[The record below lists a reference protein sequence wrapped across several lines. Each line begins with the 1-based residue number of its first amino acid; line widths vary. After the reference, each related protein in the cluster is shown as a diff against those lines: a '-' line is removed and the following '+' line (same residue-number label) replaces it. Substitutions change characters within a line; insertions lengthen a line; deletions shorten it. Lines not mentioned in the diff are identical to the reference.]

1 MKLAIAL
8 FITFFAAADLAI
20 AQSPTPSP
28 ASSPQAG
35 TAVTDQNQ
43 NSGLPAAAPPA
54 GPITPSTAA
63 YVRPDKGARRKRFI
77 NSTIG
82 PVALGRMVFNAGVST
97 WSNSP
102 EEWGTKWEGFGRRF
116 ASNIGKNV
124 IRQTTSFTLDEAL
137 KYDSYFYRSKNK
149 SVGARLKNALISPVT
164 ARDREGKRVL
174 GIPRIAAAY
183 TSSIIAAEAW
193 FPDRYD
199 WKDGLK
205 SGSSSLAFNAA
216 FNLFREFIWKR

>member
-1 MKLAIAL
+1 MKVAITLFIAL
-8 FITFFAAADLAI
+8 FASANTAL

-28 ASSPQAG
+28 IASPEVG
-35 TAVTDQNQ
+35 TSVTDKNQ
-43 NSGLPAAAPPA
+43 NSGLPTSTKPA
-54 GPITPSTAA
+54 MASGPQD
-63 YVRPDKGARRKRFI
+63 YVRPDAAARRKRFV

-102 EEWGTKWEGFGRRF
+102 EEWGTHWEGFGRRF
-116 ASNIGKNV
+116 ASNLGKNV
-124 IRQTTSFTLDEAL
+124 IRQSTSFSLDEAL

-149 SVGARLKNALISPVT
+149 SVGARLKNSLISPVT
-164 ARDREGKRVL
+164 ARDKNGKRVL
-174 GIPRIAAAY
+174 GIPRITAAY

-193 FPDRYD
+193 YPDRYN
-199 WKDGLK
+199 WKDGLI

-216 FNLFREFIWKR
+216 FNLFREFIWKK